1 MNTDWYTVW
10 AETLLLHVWQKRSQC
25 TDIPVQVYT
34 ISIKISAKLIFIVS
48 EPSQKICFWDYLDK
62 YTEPSA
68 SWPDGVD
75 TGVHTAVPNA
85 RPLQQTLY
93 HLIRP
98 VLSYSIIA
106 KNQNTSVTVNRS
118 LGRFTD
124 GSFII
129 TCRLYIVSLPVEDI
143 EVLVPF
149 VWDISPGLKL

>member
-85 RPLQQTLY
+85 RPLQQTLH

-118 LGRFTD
+118 LGILFFSCKIYTWFTD

-143 EVLVPF
+143 
-149 VWDISPGLKL
+149 